1 MNSKLTLR
9 LDENLIT
16 SAKKY
21 SEKTGQSVSK
31 LVANYFALIDV
42 TISEKPQKTPKI
54 TRELSGFLKKSDK
67 SISEDDYGKYLED
80 KYL

>member
-9 LDENLIT
+9 LDKNLIN

-42 TISEKPQKTPKI
+42 SLSEKPQQIPKL
-54 TRELSGFLKKSDK
+54 TRELSGILKNQGQA
-67 SISEDDYGKYLED
+67 ISEEDYGKYLED
-80 KYL
+80 KYQ